1 MATWNGVITNAGNS
15 LLNEWVNEK
24 TLNFDSAAAGQGT
37 VAAAAM
43 MAQTALVNEKQTAS
57 LLGGERVSSGIRLKL
72 RIAAPNTAYT
82 LNQFRVSASV
92 DGGAS
97 AMIALFQLEQGVP
110 IPSKTESPDFVYT
123 FYALISCSNTGTWT
137 VTVDTSACVTQ
148 SDMSAAI
155 AEAGKTKQ
163 DKIMVKGLLLGD
175 GNGNISAAVA
185 GKDYGYPLATGSG
198 APTDT
203 TEGTAGQH
211 YYDSATGKEYVCSGK
226 DSSGKY
232 QWKLS
237 GASDAADLTYNG
249 ESLDTFLDGV
259 SGDLDTLSKGLDGSK
274 PLTGKT
280 DPTSS
285 TKGSVGQSY
294 LNTDT
299 MQTFYCTAANDQT
312 GVYTW
317 EKPKGGGVAPQ
328 LEVSV
333 ATGSAITCTN
343 GETTL
348 TGTSA
353 GGKCVFD
360 LPGYGTWSLYATLN
374 GQTTATETVVVDQ
387 VKQYA
392 VTLSYFAATL
402 TVTAESG
409 AVVTATLGTKQ
420 YTGTCGSNGKCALTV
435 NYAGI
440 YSVTATKSGVSS
452 STASASV
459 STSGGSY
466 TATVKFCTLTVT
478 IDSGSTVKAVNGSTT
493 LTATSSG
500 TAKFYLP
507 NTGAWSVT
515 ATKNGETATGSVA
528 CSSYTGYTL
537 ELSYV
542 KVFGVCWNYNAQ
554 STALTRLKKSTDPN
568 GLVNVDITT
577 NPSPAVGTGAG
588 SSPFDNYLP
597 WSGMDEYNIINNAV
611 SYKKG
616 QSGFSRSNYDTVVFI
631 PEYYFR
637 IIDDAANKK
646 RYFYIADKAKSG
658 FTKHPGSGK
667 YVGRYNTI
675 SGYYSKTGSQPLA
688 NMTRATA
695 RTNSKNKGSK
705 WGQYDFA
712 SWCAV
717 WLLYLVEFADWNSQA
732 TIGVGICNGS
742 SMSNTG
748 GTDGMSYHTGTA
760 ASSRTANGAVQYR
773 NIENPYGNIWE
784 WIDGV
789 NFSDGTV
796 YVCTTPANYV
806 DDTTAGYTNA
816 GTKVQSNGFIKAI
829 GLSSAAPWAFFPTEV
844 GGSETIYIPDYA
856 IYGSGWRV
864 LMVGGDYGNS
874 AGNVGLFYFLAS
886 HASSGSSSSVGAR
899 LLFHP

>member
-24 TLNFDSAAAGQGT
+24 ALNFDSAAAGQGT

-43 MAQTALVNEKQTAS
+43 MAQTALVSQKQTAS
-57 LLGGERVSSGIRLKL
+57 LLGGEKVSSGIRLKL
-72 RIAAPNTAYT
+72 RIAAPDTAYT
-82 LNQFRVSASV
+82 LNQYGVWASV
-92 DGGAS
+92 EGGS
-97 AMIALFQLEQGVP
+97 STMIALFQLEQGIP

-148 SDMSAAI
+148 GDMSTAI
-155 AEAGKTKQ
+155 TEAVKTKQ
-163 DKIMVKGLLLGD
+163 DKITVKGLLLGD
-175 GNGNISAAVA
+175 GSGNISAAVA

-198 APTDT
+198 APTAT
-203 TEGTAGQH
+203 TAGSTGQH
-211 YYDSATGKEYVCSGK
+211 YYDSSTGKEYVCKGK
-226 DSSGKY
+226 DSSGNY
-232 QWKLS
+232 QWSLS

-249 ESLDTFLDGV
+249 ESLNTFLDGV
-259 SGDLDTLSKGLDGSK
+259 SDDLDTLSKGLDGSK
-274 PLTGKT
+274 PLTGTT

-285 TKGSVGQSY
+285 TQGAVGQTY

-299 MQTFYCTAANDQT
+299 MQTFYCTAADDET

-328 LEVSV
+328 IEVSV
-333 ATGSAITCTN
+333 TTGSAVTCTD

-348 TGTSA
+348 TGTSVD
-353 GGKCVFD
+353 GKCTFD

-374 GQTTATETVVVDQ
+374 GQTTATETVTVDQ

-409 AVVTATLGTKQ
+409 AAVTATLGTKQ

-435 NYAGI
+435 NYAGT
-440 YSVTATKSGVSS
+440 YSITATLNGVSS
-452 STASASV
+452 STVSAVV
-459 STSGGSY
+459 SASGGSY

-493 LTATSSG
+493 LTATSTG

-507 NTGAWSVT
+507 NTGTWSVT
-515 ATKNGETATGSVA
+515 ATLNGETATGSVA

-554 STALTRLKKSTDPN
+554 STALTRLTKTSDPN
-568 GLVNVDITT
+568 GLVNVNITT
-577 NPSPAVGTGAG
+577 EPVPAVGTGTG
-588 SSPFDNYLP
+588 SSPFDSYLP

-616 QSGFSRSNYDTVVFI
+616 ASGFSRSSYDTAVYI

-637 IIDDAANKK
+637 IIDDATNKK

-675 SGYYSKTGSQPLA
+675 SGHYSKSGSAPLV
-688 NMTRATA
+688 NLTRATA
-695 RTNSKNKGSK
+695 RSGAKSKSSK
-705 WGQYDFA
+705 WSEYDFA

-717 WLLYLVEFADWNSQA
+717 WLLYLVEFADWDSQSKVGRGYVDSNSSA
-732 TIGVGICNGS
+732 INS
-742 SMSNTG
+742 G
-748 GTDGMSYHTGTA
+748 GTDSMTYHTGR
-760 ASSRTANGAVQYR
+760 ASGTDGKTAVQYR
-773 NIENPYGNIWE
+773 HIENPWGNVFE
-784 WIDGV
+784 WIDGI

-796 YVCTTPANYV
+796 YVCTTPANYA
-806 DDTTAGYTNA
+806 DDTTTNYTNI
-816 GTKVQSNGFIKAI
+816 GSKIQSNGYISAI
-829 GLSSAAPWAFFPTEV
+829 GASTAMPWAFYPTAV
-844 GGSETIYIPDYA
+844 GGSETTYIPDYA
-856 IYGSGWRV
+856 YYYSGWRV
-864 LMVGGDYGNS
+864 LYVGGYWYNGGD
-874 AGNVGLFYFLAS
+874 AGLFYFNANN
-886 HASSGSSSSVGAR
+886 ASSYAYSNVGAR

>member
-155 AEAGKTKQ
+155 TEAVKTKQ

-259 SGDLDTLSKGLDGSK
+259 SSDLDTLSKGLDGSK

-348 TGTSA
+348 TGTSV

-409 AVVTATLGTKQ
+409 AVVTAALGTKQ

-435 NYAGI
+435 NYAGT

-507 NTGAWSVT
+507 NTGTWSVT

-542 KVFGVCWNYNAQ
+542 KVFGVCWNYSAQ
-554 STALTRLKKSTDPN
+554 STALTRLKKATDPN

-577 NPSPAVGTGAG
+577 NPAPAVGTGAG

-637 IIDDAANKK
+637 IIDDAANRK

-760 ASSRTANGAVQYR
+760 ASSRTATGAVQYR

-796 YVCTTPANYV
+796 YVCTTPANYA

-856 IYGSGWRV
+856 HCNSGWRV
-864 LMVGGDYGNS
+864 LMVGGYYGNS
-874 AGNVGLFYFLAS
+874 AGHVGLFYFAADY
-886 HASSGSSSSVGAR
+886 ASSPSGSYVGAR

>member
-24 TLNFDSAAAGQGT
+24 ALNFDSAAAGQGA
-37 VAAAAM
+37 VAVAAM
-43 MAQTALVNEKQTAS
+43 MAQTALVSQKQTAS
-57 LLGGERVSSGIRLKL
+57 LLGGEQVTGGIRLKI
-72 RIAAPNTAYT
+72 RIAAPTTAYT
-82 LNQFRVSASV
+82 LNQFGVWASV
-92 DGGAS
+92 TGGNTT
-97 AMIALFQLEQGVP
+97 MIALFQLEDGIP

-123 FYALISCSNTGTWT
+123 FYALISSSNAGTWT
-137 VTVDTSACVTQ
+137 MTVDTSACVTQ
-148 SDMSAAI
+148 GDMTTAI
-155 AEAGKTKQ
+155 TQAVSTKQ
-163 DKIMVKGLLLGD
+163 DKIMVKGLLMGD
-175 GNGNISAAVA
+175 GAGNLSAAVA

-198 APTDT
+198 APTAT
-203 TEGTAGQH
+203 TAGTAGQH
-211 YYDSATGKEYVCSGK
+211 YYDSATGKEYVCKGK

-232 QWKLS
+232 QWELS
-237 GASDAADLTYNG
+237 GASDASDLTYNG
-249 ESLDTFLDGV
+249 QKLDTFLDGV

-348 TGTSA
+348 TGTSV

-420 YTGTCGSNGKCALTV
+420 YTGICGSNGKCALTV
-435 NYAGI
+435 NYAGT

-452 STASASV
+452 STASAAV

-507 NTGAWSVT
+507 NTGTWSVT
-515 ATKNGETATGSVA
+515 ATKNGETATGSAA
-528 CSSYTGYTL
+528 CSSYTGYAL

-542 KVFGVCWNYNAQ
+542 KVFGVCWNYGAQ
-554 STALTRLKKSTDPN
+554 STALTRLTKSNDPN
-568 GLVNVDITT
+568 GLVNVNITT
-577 NPSPAVGTGAG
+577 NPAPAVGTGAG

-597 WSGMDEYNIINNAV
+597 WSGMEEYNIINNAV

-616 QSGFSRSNYDTVVFI
+616 QSGFSRSSYDTVVFI

-637 IIDDAANKK
+637 IVNDTTNKK
-646 RYFYIADKAKSG
+646 RYYYIADKAKSG
-658 FTKHPGSGK
+658 FSKHPGSSK

-675 SGYYSKTGSQPLA
+675 SGHYSKTGAAPLV
-688 NMTRATA
+688 NLTRASA
-695 RTNSKNKGSK
+695 RSGARGKGSK
-705 WGQYDFA
+705 WSEYDFA

-717 WLLYLVEFADWNSQA
+717 WLLYLVEFSDWDSQSKIGRGYVDSNSSA
-732 TIGVGICNGS
+732 INS
-742 SMSNTG
+742 G
-748 GTDGMSYHTGTA
+748 GTDSMTYHTGR
-760 ASSRTANGAVQYR
+760 ASGTDGKTAVQYR
-773 NIENPYGNIWE
+773 HIENPWGNIFE

-789 NFSDGTV
+789 NFSAGTV
-796 YVCTTPANYV
+796 YVCTTPENYA
-806 DDTTAGYTNA
+806 DDTSTNYTNV
-816 GTKVQSNGFIKAI
+816 GTKVQSDGYIKAL
-829 GLSSAAPWAFFPTEV
+829 GMSSNMPWAFFPSEV
-844 GGSETIYIPDYA
+844 GGSETTYIPDCAHYN
-856 IYGSGWRV
+856 SGWRV
-864 LMVGGDYGNS
+864 LRVGGYWSYGGD
-874 AGNVGLFYFLAS
+874 AGLFCFNANY
-886 HASSGSSSSVGAR
+886 SSSDSNSGVGAR

>member
-155 AEAGKTKQ
+155 TEAGKTKQ

-299 MQTFYCTAANDQT
+299 MQTFYCTAANNQT

-348 TGTSA
+348 TGTSV
-353 GGKCVFD
+353 GSKCVFD

-435 NYAGI
+435 NYAGT

-452 STASASV
+452 STASAAV

-466 TATVKFCTLTVT
+466 TATVKFCTITVT

-493 LTATSSG
+493 LTATSNG

-507 NTGAWSVT
+507 NTGTWSVT

-542 KVFGVCWNYNAQ
+542 KVFGVCWNYSAQ

-588 SSPFDNYLP
+588 SSPFDSYLP

-688 NMTRATA
+688 NMTRAAA

-748 GTDGMSYHTGTA
+748 GTDSMSYHTGTA
-760 ASSRTANGAVQYR
+760 ASSRTATGAVQYR

-796 YVCTTPANYV
+796 YVCTIPANYA

-829 GLSSAAPWAFFPTEV
+829 GLSSTAPWAFFPTEV

-856 IYGSGWRV
+856 YYYSGWRV
-864 LMVGGDYGNS
+864 LMVGGNCGGS
-874 AGNVGLFYFLAS
+874 TGNVGLFYFGAS
-886 HASSGSSSSVGAR
+886 YASSYSDSYVGAR

>member
-148 SDMSAAI
+148 GDMSAAI
-155 AEAGKTKQ
+155 AEAVKTKQ

-232 QWKLS
+232 RWKLP

-259 SGDLDTLSKGLDGSK
+259 SSDLDTLSKGLDGSK

-348 TGTSA
+348 TGTSV

-435 NYAGI
+435 NYAGT

-493 LTATSSG
+493 LTATSNG

-507 NTGAWSVT
+507 NTGTWSVT

-554 STALTRLKKSTDPN
+554 STALTRLKKATDPN

-577 NPSPAVGTGAG
+577 NPAPAVGTGAG

-732 TIGVGICNGS
+732 TIGVGICTGS

-760 ASSRTANGAVQYR
+760 ASSRTATGAVQYR

-796 YVCTTPANYV
+796 YVCTTPASYA

-816 GTKVQSNGFIKAI
+816 GTKVQSSGFIKAI

-856 IYGSGWRV
+856 SCHSGWRV
-864 LMVGGDYGNS
+864 LVVGGYYGDS
-874 AGNVGLFYFLAS
+874 AGGVGLFNFCAND
-886 HASSGSSSSVGAR
+886 ASSDSGSYVGAR

>member
-24 TLNFDSAAAGQGT
+24 ALNFDSAAAGQGT

-148 SDMSAAI
+148 GDMSAAI
-155 AEAGKTKQ
+155 AEAVKTKQ

-211 YYDSATGKEYVCSGK
+211 YYDSATGKEYVCNGK

-259 SGDLDTLSKGLDGSK
+259 SVDLDTLSKGLDGSK

-348 TGTSA
+348 TGTSV

-409 AVVTATLGTKQ
+409 AVVTAALGTKQ

-435 NYAGI
+435 NYAGT

-493 LTATSSG
+493 LTATSNG

-507 NTGAWSVT
+507 NTGTWSVT

-577 NPSPAVGTGAG
+577 NPAPAVGTGAG
-588 SSPFDNYLP
+588 SSPFDSYLP

-616 QSGFSRSNYDTVVFI
+616 QSGFSRSSYDTVVFI

-748 GTDGMSYHTGTA
+748 GTDSMSYHTGTA
-760 ASSRTANGAVQYR
+760 ASSRTATGAVQYR

-796 YVCTTPANYV
+796 YVCTIPANYA

-829 GLSSAAPWAFFPTEV
+829 GLSSTAPWAFFPTEV

-856 IYGSGWRV
+856 NYGSGWRV
-864 LMVGGDYGNS
+864 LMVGGYYGNS
-874 AGNVGLFYFLAS
+874 AGAVGLFYFDAYD
-886 HASSGSSSSVGAR
+886 ASSFSNSNVGAR

>member
-24 TLNFDSAAAGQGT
+24 ALNFDSAAAGQGT

-137 VTVDTSACVTQ
+137 VTVNTSACVTQ

-155 AEAGKTKQ
+155 TEAVKTKQ

-259 SGDLDTLSKGLDGSK
+259 SGDLDTLSEGLDGSK

-348 TGTSA
+348 TGTSV

-435 NYAGI
+435 NYAGT

-452 STASASV
+452 STASAAV

-466 TATVKFCTLTVT
+466 TTTVKFCTLTVT
-478 IDSGSTVKAVNGSTT
+478 IDSGSAVKAVNGSTT
-493 LTATSSG
+493 LTATSNG

-507 NTGAWSVT
+507 NTGTWSVT
-515 ATKNGETATGSVA
+515 ATKNGETATGNVA

-577 NPSPAVGTGAG
+577 NPAPAVGTGAG

-616 QSGFSRSNYDTVVFI
+616 QSGFSRSSYDRADRRTRRRGDPSCRGLCVPAATLARRRTPRSSCGPPLSSRHWQRPAPRASKIYSCSIVLLDTFVCFGIISTVIAFSHDFI
-631 PEYYFR
+631 IAVETHQPES
-637 IIDDAANKK
+637 DAVAIPSEVHVLPLKLFPANRASQLRHIFQCPIFAHISTSHISV
-646 RYFYIADKAKSG
+646 RYCASDSRHPARRDIRPCCPARPLIESFAVPASTLCRTSARRHASHSLPPSSMRQFSG
-658 FTKHPGSGK
+658 
-667 YVGRYNTI
+667 
-675 SGYYSKTGSQPLA
+675 A
-688 NMTRATA
+688 
-695 RTNSKNKGSK
+695 
-705 WGQYDFA
+705 
-712 SWCAV
+712 
-717 WLLYLVEFADWNSQA
+717 A
-732 TIGVGICNGS
+732 TIAHAVSGVMLSIMS
-742 SMSNTG
+742 SK
-748 GTDGMSYHTGTA
+748 
-760 ASSRTANGAVQYR
+760 AS
-773 NIENPYGNIWE
+773 
-784 WIDGV
+784 
-789 NFSDGTV
+789 
-796 YVCTTPANYV
+796 C
-806 DDTTAGYTNA
+806 
-816 GTKVQSNGFIKAI
+816 
-829 GLSSAAPWAFFPTEV
+829 
-844 GGSETIYIPDYA
+844 IPQ
-856 IYGSGWRV
+856 
-864 LMVGGDYGNS
+864 
-874 AGNVGLFYFLAS
+874 AS
-886 HASSGSSSSVGAR
+886 QI
-899 LLFHP
+899 

>member
-24 TLNFDSAAAGQGT
+24 ALNFDSAAAGQGA
-37 VAAAAM
+37 VAVAAM
-43 MAQTALVNEKQTAS
+43 MAQTALVSQKQTAS
-57 LLGGERVSSGIRLKL
+57 LLGGEQVTGGIRLKI
-72 RIAAPNTAYT
+72 RIAAPTTAYT
-82 LNQFRVSASV
+82 LNQFGVWASV
-92 DGGAS
+92 TGGNTT
-97 AMIALFQLEQGVP
+97 MIALFQLEDGIP

-123 FYALISCSNTGTWT
+123 FYALISSSNAGTWT
-137 VTVDTSACVTQ
+137 MTVDTSACVTQ
-148 SDMSAAI
+148 GDMTTAI
-155 AEAGKTKQ
+155 TQAVSTKQ
-163 DKIMVKGLLLGD
+163 DKIMVKGLLMGD
-175 GNGNISAAVA
+175 GAGNLSAAVA

-198 APTDT
+198 APTAT
-203 TEGTAGQH
+203 TAGTAGQH
-211 YYDSATGKEYVCSGK
+211 YYDSATGKEYVCKGK

-232 QWKLS
+232 QWELS
-237 GASDAADLTYNG
+237 GASDASDLTYNG
-249 ESLDTFLDGV
+249 QKLDTFLDGV

-348 TGTSA
+348 TGTSV

-420 YTGTCGSNGKCALTV
+420 YTGICGSNGKCALTV
-435 NYAGI
+435 NYAGT

-452 STASASV
+452 STASAAV

-507 NTGAWSVT
+507 NTGTWSVT
-515 ATKNGETATGSVA
+515 ATKNGETATGSAA
-528 CSSYTGYTL
+528 CSSYTGYAL

-542 KVFGVCWNYNAQ
+542 KVFGVCWNYGAQ
-554 STALTRLKKSTDPN
+554 STALTRLTKSNDPN
-568 GLVNVDITT
+568 GLVNVNITT
-577 NPSPAVGTGAG
+577 NPAPAVGTGAG

-597 WSGMDEYNIINNAV
+597 WSGMEEYNIINNAV

-616 QSGFSRSNYDTVVFI
+616 QSGFSRSSYDTVVFI

-637 IIDDAANKK
+637 IVNDTTNKK
-646 RYFYIADKAKSG
+646 RYYYIADKAKSG
-658 FTKHPGSGK
+658 FSKHPGSGK

-675 SGYYSKTGSQPLA
+675 SGHYSKTGAAPLV
-688 NMTRATA
+688 NLTRASA
-695 RTNSKNKGSK
+695 RSGARGKGSK
-705 WGQYDFA
+705 WSEYDFA

-717 WLLYLVEFADWNSQA
+717 WLLYLVEFSDWDSQSKIGRGYVDSNSSA
-732 TIGVGICNGS
+732 INS
-742 SMSNTG
+742 G
-748 GTDGMSYHTGTA
+748 GTDSMTYHTGR
-760 ASSRTANGAVQYR
+760 ASGTDGKTAVQYR
-773 NIENPYGNIWE
+773 HIENPWGNIFE

-789 NFSDGTV
+789 NFSAGTV
-796 YVCTTPANYV
+796 YVCTTPENYA
-806 DDTTAGYTNA
+806 DDTSTNYTNV
-816 GTKVQSNGFIKAI
+816 GTKVQSDGYIKAL
-829 GLSSAAPWAFFPTEV
+829 GMSSNMPWAFFPSEV
-844 GGSETIYIPDYA
+844 GGSETTYIPDCAY
-856 IYGSGWRV
+856 YDSGWRV
-864 LMVGGDYGNS
+864 LRVGGFWNYG
-874 AGNVGLFYFLAS
+874 GNAGLFYFYAYD
-886 HASSGSSSSVGAR
+886 SSSDSNSYVGVR

>member
-110 IPSKTESPDFVYT
+110 IPSKTESQDFVYT

-155 AEAGKTKQ
+155 AEAVKTKQ

-203 TEGTAGQH
+203 TEGAAGQH

-259 SGDLDTLSKGLDGSK
+259 SSDLDTLSKGLDGSK

-348 TGTSA
+348 TGTSV

-435 NYAGI
+435 NYAGT

-466 TATVKFCTLTVT
+466 TVTVKFCTLTVT

-493 LTATSSG
+493 LTATSNG

-507 NTGAWSVT
+507 NTGTWSVT

-554 STALTRLKKSTDPN
+554 STALTRLKKATDPN

-577 NPSPAVGTGAG
+577 NPAPAVGTGAG

-760 ASSRTANGAVQYR
+760 ASSRTATGAVQYR

-796 YVCTTPANYV
+796 YVCTTPASYA

-856 IYGSGWRV
+856 YCNSGWRV
-864 LMVGGDYGNS
+864 LLVGGYYGS
-874 AGNVGLFYFLAS
+874 STGLVGLFYFHAYS
-886 HASSGSSSSVGAR
+886 ASSSSSSSVGAR

>member
-148 SDMSAAI
+148 GDMSAAI
-155 AEAGKTKQ
+155 AEAVKTKQ

-232 QWKLS
+232 RWKLS

-259 SGDLDTLSKGLDGSK
+259 SVDLDTLSKGLDGSK
-274 PLTGKT
+274 PLTGTT

-348 TGTSA
+348 TGTSV

-387 VKQYA
+387 VKQYT

-435 NYAGI
+435 NYAGT

-493 LTATSSG
+493 LTATSNG

-507 NTGAWSVT
+507 NTGTWSVT

-542 KVFGVCWNYNAQ
+542 KVFGVCWNYSAQ
-554 STALTRLKKSTDPN
+554 STVLTRLTKSNDPN
-568 GLVNVDITT
+568 GLVNVNITT

-588 SSPFDNYLP
+588 SSPFDSYLP

-760 ASSRTANGAVQYR
+760 ASSRTATGAVQYR

-796 YVCTTPANYV
+796 YVCTTPANYA

-829 GLSSAAPWAFFPTEV
+829 GLSGTAPWAFFPTEV

-856 IYGSGWRV
+856 YYYSGWRV
-864 LMVGGDYGNS
+864 LMVGGVYSNS
-874 AGNVGLFYFLAS
+874 TGYVGLFYFGAS
-886 HASSGSSSSVGAR
+886 NASSSSGSSVGAR

>member
-57 LLGGERVSSGIRLKL
+57 LLGGERVSSGVRLKL

-82 LNQFRVSASV
+82 LNQFRISASV

-148 SDMSAAI
+148 GDMSAAI
-155 AEAGKTKQ
+155 AEAVKTKQ
-163 DKIMVKGLLLGD
+163 DKIMVNGLLLGD
-175 GNGNISAAVA
+175 GNGNVSAAVA

-198 APTDT
+198 APTGT

-259 SGDLDTLSKGLDGSK
+259 SSDLDTLSKGLDGSK

-348 TGTSA
+348 TGTSV

-435 NYAGI
+435 NYAGT

-452 STASASV
+452 STATAEV

-493 LTATSSG
+493 LTATSNG

-507 NTGAWSVT
+507 NTGTWSVT

-616 QSGFSRSNYDTVVFI
+616 QSGFSRSSYDTVVFI

-748 GTDGMSYHTGTA
+748 GTDSMSYHTGTA
-760 ASSRTANGAVQYR
+760 ASSRTATGAVQYR

-796 YVCTTPANYV
+796 YVCTIPANYA

-829 GLSSAAPWAFFPTEV
+829 GLSSTAPWAFFPTEV

-856 IYGSGWRV
+856 YFNSGWRV
-864 LMVGGDYGNS
+864 LMVGGFYGYS
-874 AGNVGLFYFLAS
+874 TGLVGLFYFNAYS
-886 HASSGSSSSVGAR
+886 ASSNSYSYVGAR

>member
-24 TLNFDSAAAGQGT
+24 ALNFDSAAAGQGA
-37 VAAAAM
+37 VAVAAM
-43 MAQTALVNEKQTAS
+43 MAQTALVSQKQTAS
-57 LLGGERVSSGIRLKL
+57 LLGGEQVTGGIRLKI
-72 RIAAPNTAYT
+72 RIAAPTTAYT
-82 LNQFRVSASV
+82 LNQFGVWASV
-92 DGGAS
+92 TGGNTT
-97 AMIALFQLEQGVP
+97 MIALFQLEDGIP

-123 FYALISCSNTGTWT
+123 FYALISSSNAGTWT
-137 VTVDTSACVTQ
+137 MTVDTSACVTQ
-148 SDMSAAI
+148 GDMTTAI
-155 AEAGKTKQ
+155 TQAVSTKQ
-163 DKIMVKGLLLGD
+163 DKIMVKGLLMGD
-175 GNGNISAAVA
+175 GAGNLSAAVA

-198 APTDT
+198 APTAT
-203 TEGTAGQH
+203 TAGTAGQH
-211 YYDSATGKEYVCSGK
+211 YYDSATGKEYVCKGK

-232 QWKLS
+232 QWELS
-237 GASDAADLTYNG
+237 GASDASDLTYNG
-249 ESLDTFLDGV
+249 QKLDTFLDGV

-348 TGTSA
+348 TGTSV

-420 YTGTCGSNGKCALTV
+420 YTGICGSNGKCALTV
-435 NYAGI
+435 NYAGT

-452 STASASV
+452 STASAAV

-507 NTGAWSVT
+507 NTGTWSVT
-515 ATKNGETATGSVA
+515 ATKNGETATGSAA
-528 CSSYTGYTL
+528 CSSYTGYAL

-542 KVFGVCWNYNAQ
+542 KVFGVCWNYGAQ
-554 STALTRLKKSTDPN
+554 STALTRLTKSNDPN
-568 GLVNVDITT
+568 GLVNVNITT
-577 NPSPAVGTGAG
+577 NPAPAVGTGAG

-597 WSGMDEYNIINNAV
+597 WSGMEEYNIINNAV

-616 QSGFSRSNYDTVVFI
+616 QSGFSRSSYDTVVFI

-637 IIDDAANKK
+637 IVNDTTNKK
-646 RYFYIADKAKSG
+646 RYYYIADKAKSG
-658 FTKHPGSGK
+658 FSKHPGSGK

-675 SGYYSKTGSQPLA
+675 SGHYSKTGAAPLV
-688 NMTRATA
+688 NLTRASA
-695 RTNSKNKGSK
+695 RSGARGKGSK
-705 WGQYDFA
+705 WSEYDFA

-717 WLLYLVEFADWNSQA
+717 WLLYLVEFSDWDSQSKIGRGYVDSNSSA
-732 TIGVGICNGS
+732 INS
-742 SMSNTG
+742 G
-748 GTDGMSYHTGTA
+748 GTDSMTYHTGR
-760 ASSRTANGAVQYR
+760 ASGTDGKTAVQYR
-773 NIENPYGNIWE
+773 HIENPWGNIFE

-789 NFSDGTV
+789 NFSAGTV
-796 YVCTTPANYV
+796 YVCTTPENYA
-806 DDTTAGYTNA
+806 DDTSTNYTNV
-816 GTKVQSNGFIKAI
+816 GTKVQSDGYIKAL
-829 GLSSAAPWAFFPTEV
+829 GMSSNMPWAFFPSEV
-844 GGSETIYIPDYA
+844 GGSETTYIPDFAY
-856 IYGSGWRV
+856 YGSGWRV
-864 LMVGGDYGNS
+864 LRVGGLWGNGGV
-874 AGNVGLFYFLAS
+874 AGLFYFIAS
-886 HASSGSSSSVGAR
+886 NSSSDSYSYVGAR

>member
-24 TLNFDSAAAGQGT
+24 ALNFDSAAAGQGT

-155 AEAGKTKQ
+155 TEAVKTKQ

-203 TEGTAGQH
+203 TEGPAGQH

-259 SGDLDTLSKGLDGSK
+259 SGDLDTLSEGLDGSK

-348 TGTSA
+348 TGTSV

-435 NYAGI
+435 NYAGT

-452 STASASV
+452 STASAAV

-466 TATVKFCTLTVT
+466 TTTVKFCTLTVT
-478 IDSGSTVKAVNGSTT
+478 IDSGSAVKAVNGSTT
-493 LTATSSG
+493 LTATSTG

-507 NTGAWSVT
+507 NTGTWSIT
-515 ATKNGETATGSVA
+515 ATLNGETATSSIA
-528 CSSYTGYTL
+528 CSSYTDYTL

-542 KVFGVCWNYNAQ
+542 KVFGVCWNYGAQ
-554 STALTRLKKSTDPN
+554 STTLSRLTKTSDPN
-568 GLVNVDITT
+568 GLVNVNITT
-577 NPSPAVGTGAG
+577 EPSPALGTGAG
-588 SSPFDNYLP
+588 SSPFDSYLP
-597 WSGMDEYNIINNAV
+597 WSGMEEYNIINNAV

-616 QSGFSRSNYDTVVFI
+616 ASGFSRSSYDTAVYI
-631 PEYYFR
+631 PEYHFR
-637 IIDDAANKK
+637 IVDDATNKK

-675 SGYYSKTGSQPLA
+675 SGYYSKTGSKPLA
-688 NMTRATA
+688 NITRATA

-717 WLLYLVEFADWNSQA
+717 WLLYLVEFADWNSQSV
-732 TIGVGICNGS
+732 IGIGICGS
-742 SMSNTG
+742 SSMANTG
-748 GTDGMSYHTGTA
+748 GTDSMNYHTGTA
-760 ASSRTANGAVQYR
+760 ASSRTTAGAVQYR
-773 NIENPYGNIWE
+773 NIENPWGNIWE

-796 YVCTTPANYV
+796 YVCTTPANYA
-806 DDTTAGYTNA
+806 DDTTSGYTNA
-816 GTKVQSNGFIKAI
+816 GTKTQSDGWIKAI
-829 GLSSAAPWAFFPTEV
+829 GISSTAPWAFFPTEV

-856 IYGSGWRV
+856 YYYSGWRV
-864 LMVGGDYGNS
+864 LHVGGDYGS
-874 AGNVGLFYFLAS
+874 TTGSVGLFYFNANYT
-886 HASSGSSSSVGAR
+886 SSNSNSDVGAR

>member
-148 SDMSAAI
+148 GDMSAAI
-155 AEAGKTKQ
+155 AEAVKTKQ

-232 QWKLS
+232 RWKLS

-259 SGDLDTLSKGLDGSK
+259 SVDLDTLSKGLDGSK
-274 PLTGKT
+274 PLIGKT

-348 TGTSA
+348 TGTSV

-435 NYAGI
+435 NYAGT

-459 STSGGSY
+459 STSGDSY
-466 TATVKFCTLTVT
+466 TVTVKFCTLTVT

-493 LTATSSG
+493 LTATSNG

-507 NTGAWSVT
+507 NTGTWSVT

-537 ELSYV
+537 ELSYA

-554 STALTRLKKSTDPN
+554 STALTRLKKATDPN

-577 NPSPAVGTGAG
+577 NPAPAVGTGAG

-688 NMTRATA
+688 NMTRVTA

-760 ASSRTANGAVQYR
+760 ASSRTATGAVQYR

-796 YVCTTPANYV
+796 YVCTTPASYA

-829 GLSSAAPWAFFPTEV
+829 GLSSAAPWTFFPTEV
-844 GGSETIYIPDYA
+844 GGSETICIPDFA
-856 IYGSGWRV
+856 GYGSGWRV
-864 LMVGGDYGNS
+864 LMVGGAYGYS
-874 AGNVGLFYFLAS
+874 TGYVGLFYFNAYY
-886 HASSGSSSSVGAR
+886 ASSYSGSSVGAR

>member
-24 TLNFDSAAAGQGT
+24 ALNFDSAAAGQGA
-37 VAAAAM
+37 VAVAAM
-43 MAQTALVNEKQTAS
+43 MAQTALVSQKQTAS
-57 LLGGERVSSGIRLKL
+57 LLGGEQVTGGIRLKI
-72 RIAAPNTAYT
+72 RIAAPTTAYT
-82 LNQFRVSASV
+82 LNQFGVWASV
-92 DGGAS
+92 TGGNTT
-97 AMIALFQLEQGVP
+97 MIALFQLEDGIP

-123 FYALISCSNTGTWT
+123 FYALISSSNAGTWT
-137 VTVDTSACVTQ
+137 MTVDTSACVTQ
-148 SDMSAAI
+148 GDMTTAI
-155 AEAGKTKQ
+155 TQAVSTKQ
-163 DKIMVKGLLLGD
+163 DKIMVKGLLMGD
-175 GNGNISAAVA
+175 GAGNLSAAVA

-198 APTDT
+198 APTAT
-203 TEGTAGQH
+203 TAGTAGQH
-211 YYDSATGKEYVCSGK
+211 YYDSATGKEYVCKGK

-232 QWKLS
+232 QWELS
-237 GASDAADLTYNG
+237 GASDASDLTYNG
-249 ESLDTFLDGV
+249 QKLDTFLDGV

-317 EKPKGGGVAPQ
+317 EKPKGGVAPQ

-348 TGTSA
+348 TGTSV

-420 YTGTCGSNGKCALTV
+420 YTGICGSNGKCALTV
-435 NYAGI
+435 NYAGT

-452 STASASV
+452 STASAAV

-507 NTGAWSVT
+507 NTGTWSVT
-515 ATKNGETATGSVA
+515 ATKNGETATGSAA
-528 CSSYTGYTL
+528 CSSYTGYAL

-542 KVFGVCWNYNAQ
+542 KVFGVCWNYGAQ
-554 STALTRLKKSTDPN
+554 STALTRLTKSNDPN
-568 GLVNVDITT
+568 GLVNVNITT
-577 NPSPAVGTGAG
+577 NPAPAVGTGAG

-597 WSGMDEYNIINNAV
+597 WSGMEEYNIINNAV
-611 SYKKG
+611 SCKKG
-616 QSGFSRSNYDTVVFI
+616 QSGFSRSSYDTVVFI

-637 IIDDAANKK
+637 IVNDTTNKK
-646 RYFYIADKAKSG
+646 QYYYIADKAKSG
-658 FTKHPGSGK
+658 FSKHPGSGK

-675 SGYYSKTGSQPLA
+675 SGHYSKTGAAPLV
-688 NMTRATA
+688 NLTRASA
-695 RTNSKNKGSK
+695 RSGARGKGSK
-705 WGQYDFA
+705 WSEYDFA

-717 WLLYLVEFADWNSQA
+717 WLLYLVEFSDWDSQSKIGRGYVDSNSSA
-732 TIGVGICNGS
+732 INS
-742 SMSNTG
+742 G
-748 GTDGMSYHTGTA
+748 GTDSMTYHTGR
-760 ASSRTANGAVQYR
+760 ASGTDGKTAVQYR
-773 NIENPYGNIWE
+773 HIENPWGNIFE

-789 NFSDGTV
+789 NFSAGTV
-796 YVCTTPANYV
+796 YVCTTPENYA
-806 DDTTAGYTNA
+806 DDTSTNYTNV
-816 GTKVQSNGFIKAI
+816 GTKVQSDGYIKAL
-829 GLSSAAPWAFFPTEV
+829 GMSSNMPWAFFPSEV
-844 GGSETIYIPDYA
+844 GGSETTYIPDCASYN
-856 IYGSGWRV
+856 SGWRV
-864 LMVGGDYGNS
+864 LRVGGDWGYGGF
-874 AGNVGLFYFLAS
+874 AGLFYFNANYS
-886 HASSGSSSSVGAR
+886 SSGSYSYVGAR

>member
-24 TLNFDSAAAGQGT
+24 ALNFDSAAAGQGT

-43 MAQTALVNEKQTAS
+43 MAQTALVSQKQTAS
-57 LLGGERVSSGIRLKL
+57 LLGGEKVSSGIRLKL

-82 LNQFRVSASV
+82 LNQYGVWASV

-155 AEAGKTKQ
+155 AEAVKTKQ

-198 APTDT
+198 APTGT

-211 YYDSATGKEYVCSGK
+211 YYDSATGKEYVCNGK

-237 GASDAADLTYNG
+237 GASNAADLTYNG
-249 ESLDTFLDGV
+249 ESLDTFLDDV
-259 SGDLDTLSKGLDGSK
+259 SSDLDTLSKGLDGSK

-348 TGTSA
+348 TGTSV

-435 NYAGI
+435 NYAGT

-459 STSGGSY
+459 S
-466 TATVKFCTLTVT
+466 
-478 IDSGSTVKAVNGSTT
+478 
-493 LTATSSG
+493 
-500 TAKFYLP
+500 
-507 NTGAWSVT
+507 
-515 ATKNGETATGSVA
+515 
-528 CSSYTGYTL
+528 
-537 ELSYV
+537 
-542 KVFGVCWNYNAQ
+542 
-554 STALTRLKKSTDPN
+554 
-568 GLVNVDITT
+568 
-577 NPSPAVGTGAG
+577 
-588 SSPFDNYLP
+588 
-597 WSGMDEYNIINNAV
+597 M
-611 SYKKG
+611 
-616 QSGFSRSNYDTVVFI
+616 
-631 PEYYFR
+631 
-637 IIDDAANKK
+637 
-646 RYFYIADKAKSG
+646 
-658 FTKHPGSGK
+658 
-667 YVGRYNTI
+667 
-675 SGYYSKTGSQPLA
+675 
-688 NMTRATA
+688 
-695 RTNSKNKGSK
+695 
-705 WGQYDFA
+705 
-712 SWCAV
+712 
-717 WLLYLVEFADWNSQA
+717 
-732 TIGVGICNGS
+732 
-742 SMSNTG
+742 
-748 GTDGMSYHTGTA
+748 
-760 ASSRTANGAVQYR
+760 NGA
-773 NIENPYGNIWE
+773 
-784 WIDGV
+784 
-789 NFSDGTV
+789 T
-796 YVCTTPANYV
+796 
-806 DDTTAGYTNA
+806 
-816 GTKVQSNGFIKAI
+816 
-829 GLSSAAPWAFFPTEV
+829 
-844 GGSETIYIPDYA
+844 
-856 IYGSGWRV
+856 
-864 LMVGGDYGNS
+864 
-874 AGNVGLFYFLAS
+874 
-886 HASSGSSSSVGAR
+886 
-899 LLFHP
+899 

>member
-72 RIAAPNTAYT
+72 RIGAPNTAYT

-148 SDMSAAI
+148 GDMSAAI
-155 AEAGKTKQ
+155 AEAVKTKQ

-211 YYDSATGKEYVCSGK
+211 YYDSATGKEYVCNGK
-226 DSSGKY
+226 DSNGKY

-259 SGDLDTLSKGLDGSK
+259 SVDLDTLSKGLDGSK

-348 TGTSA
+348 TGTSV

-409 AVVTATLGTKQ
+409 AVVTAALGTKQ

-435 NYAGI
+435 NYAGT

-507 NTGAWSVT
+507 NTGTWSVT

-554 STALTRLKKSTDPN
+554 STALTRLTKSNDPN
-568 GLVNVDITT
+568 GLVNVNITT

-588 SSPFDNYLP
+588 SSPFDSYLP

-760 ASSRTANGAVQYR
+760 ASSRTATGAVQYR

-789 NFSDGTV
+789 NFSDSTV
-796 YVCTTPANYV
+796 YVCTTPANYA

-856 IYGSGWRV
+856 YFSSGWRV
-864 LMVGGDYGNS
+864 LLVGGVYGDS
-874 AGNVGLFYFLAS
+874 TGHVGLFHFDAND
-886 HASSGSSSSVGAR
+886 ASSDSHSNVGAR

>member
-24 TLNFDSAAAGQGT
+24 ALNFDSAAAGQGT

-155 AEAGKTKQ
+155 AEAVKTKQ

-232 QWKLS
+232 RWKLS

-249 ESLDTFLDGV
+249 EPLDTFLDGV

-299 MQTFYCTAANDQT
+299 MQTFYCTEANDQA

-348 TGTSA
+348 TGTSV

-360 LPGYGTWSLYATLN
+360 LPGYGTWSLYATQN
-374 GQTTATETVVVDQ
+374 RPPPPPRPV
-387 VKQYA
+387 
-392 VTLSYFAATL
+392 
-402 TVTAESG
+402 
-409 AVVTATLGTKQ
+409 
-420 YTGTCGSNGKCALTV
+420 
-435 NYAGI
+435 
-440 YSVTATKSGVSS
+440 
-452 STASASV
+452 
-459 STSGGSY
+459 SGG
-466 TATVKFCTLTVT
+466 
-478 IDSGSTVKAVNGSTT
+478 
-493 LTATSSG
+493 
-500 TAKFYLP
+500 
-507 NTGAWSVT
+507 
-515 ATKNGETATGSVA
+515 
-528 CSSYTGYTL
+528 
-537 ELSYV
+537 
-542 KVFGVCWNYNAQ
+542 
-554 STALTRLKKSTDPN
+554 
-568 GLVNVDITT
+568 
-577 NPSPAVGTGAG
+577 
-588 SSPFDNYLP
+588 
-597 WSGMDEYNIINNAV
+597 
-611 SYKKG
+611 
-616 QSGFSRSNYDTVVFI
+616 
-631 PEYYFR
+631 
-637 IIDDAANKK
+637 
-646 RYFYIADKAKSG
+646 
-658 FTKHPGSGK
+658 
-667 YVGRYNTI
+667 
-675 SGYYSKTGSQPLA
+675 
-688 NMTRATA
+688 
-695 RTNSKNKGSK
+695 
-705 WGQYDFA
+705 
-712 SWCAV
+712 
-717 WLLYLVEFADWNSQA
+717 
-732 TIGVGICNGS
+732 
-742 SMSNTG
+742 
-748 GTDGMSYHTGTA
+748 
-760 ASSRTANGAVQYR
+760 
-773 NIENPYGNIWE
+773 
-784 WIDGV
+784 
-789 NFSDGTV
+789 
-796 YVCTTPANYV
+796 
-806 DDTTAGYTNA
+806 
-816 GTKVQSNGFIKAI
+816 
-829 GLSSAAPWAFFPTEV
+829 
-844 GGSETIYIPDYA
+844 
-856 IYGSGWRV
+856 
-864 LMVGGDYGNS
+864 
-874 AGNVGLFYFLAS
+874 
-886 HASSGSSSSVGAR
+886 
-899 LLFHP
+899 

>member
-92 DGGAS
+92 DGGAP

-148 SDMSAAI
+148 GDMSAAI
-155 AEAGKTKQ
+155 AEAVKTKQ

-259 SGDLDTLSKGLDGSK
+259 SSDLDTLSKGLDGSK

-348 TGTSA
+348 TGTSV

-409 AVVTATLGTKQ
+409 AVVTAALGTKQ

-435 NYAGI
+435 NYAGT

-507 NTGAWSVT
+507 NTGTWSVT

-588 SSPFDNYLP
+588 SSPFDSYLP

-748 GTDGMSYHTGTA
+748 GTDSMSYHTGTA
-760 ASSRTANGAVQYR
+760 ASSRTATGAVQYR

-796 YVCTTPANYV
+796 YVCTIPANYA

-829 GLSSAAPWAFFPTEV
+829 GLSSTAPWAFFPTEV
-844 GGSETIYIPDYA
+844 GGSETIYIPDCAY
-856 IYGSGWRV
+856 YNSGWRV
-864 LMVGGDYGNS
+864 LVVGGYYSGS
-874 AGNVGLFYFLAS
+874 AGLVGLFSFY
-886 HASSGSSSSVGAR
+886 ASSASSSSGSSVGAR

>member
-24 TLNFDSAAAGQGT
+24 ALNFDSAAAGQGA
-37 VAAAAM
+37 VAVAAM
-43 MAQTALVNEKQTAS
+43 MAQTALVSQKQTAS
-57 LLGGERVSSGIRLKL
+57 LLGGEQVTGGIRLKI
-72 RIAAPNTAYT
+72 RIAAPTTAYT
-82 LNQFRVSASV
+82 LNQFGVWASV
-92 DGGAS
+92 TGGNTT
-97 AMIALFQLEQGVP
+97 MIALFQLEDGIP

-123 FYALISCSNTGTWT
+123 FYALISSSNAGTWT
-137 VTVDTSACVTQ
+137 MTVDTSACVTQ
-148 SDMSAAI
+148 GDMTTAI
-155 AEAGKTKQ
+155 TQAVSTKQ
-163 DKIMVKGLLLGD
+163 DKIMVKGLLMGD
-175 GNGNISAAVA
+175 GAGNLSAAVA

-198 APTDT
+198 APTAT
-203 TEGTAGQH
+203 TAGTAGQH
-211 YYDSATGKEYVCSGK
+211 YYDSATGKEYVCKGK

-232 QWKLS
+232 QWELS
-237 GASDAADLTYNG
+237 GASDASDLTYNG
-249 ESLDTFLDGV
+249 QKLDTFLDGV

-348 TGTSA
+348 TGTSV

-420 YTGTCGSNGKCALTV
+420 YTGICGSNGKCALTV
-435 NYAGI
+435 NYAGT

-452 STASASV
+452 STASAAV

-507 NTGAWSVT
+507 NTGTWSVT
-515 ATKNGETATGSVA
+515 ATKNGETATGSAA
-528 CSSYTGYTL
+528 CSSYTGYAL

-542 KVFGVCWNYNAQ
+542 KVFGVCWNYGAQ
-554 STALTRLKKSTDPN
+554 STALTRLTKSNDPN
-568 GLVNVDITT
+568 GLVNVNITT
-577 NPSPAVGTGAG
+577 NPAPAVGTGAG

-597 WSGMDEYNIINNAV
+597 WSGMEEYNIINNAV

-616 QSGFSRSNYDTVVFI
+616 QSGFSRSSYDTVVFI

-637 IIDDAANKK
+637 IVNDTTNKK
-646 RYFYIADKAKSG
+646 RYYYIADKAKSG
-658 FTKHPGSGK
+658 FSKHPGSGK

-675 SGYYSKTGSQPLA
+675 SGHYSKTGAAPLV
-688 NMTRATA
+688 NLTRASA
-695 RTNSKNKGSK
+695 RSGARGKGSK
-705 WGQYDFA
+705 WSEYDFA

-717 WLLYLVEFADWNSQA
+717 WLLYLVEFSDWDSQSKIGRGYVDSNSSA
-732 TIGVGICNGS
+732 INS
-742 SMSNTG
+742 G
-748 GTDGMSYHTGTA
+748 GTDSMTYHTGR
-760 ASSRTANGAVQYR
+760 ASGTDGKTAVQYR
-773 NIENPYGNIWE
+773 HIENPWGNIFE

-789 NFSDGTV
+789 NFSAGTV
-796 YVCTTPANYV
+796 YVCTTPENYA
-806 DDTTAGYTNA
+806 DDTSTNYTNV
-816 GTKVQSNGFIKAI
+816 GTKVQSDGYIKAL
-829 GLSSAAPWAFFPTEV
+829 GMSSNMPWAFFPSEV
-844 GGSETIYIPDYA
+844 GGSETTYIPDYA
-856 IYGSGWRV
+856 YCYSGWRV
-864 LMVGGDYGNS
+864 LRVGGYWSDGGF
-874 AGNVGLFYFLAS
+874 AGLFYFDAY
-886 HASSGSSSSVGAR
+886 SSSSDSSSYVGAR

>member
-15 LLNEWVNEK
+15 LLNGWVNEK

-148 SDMSAAI
+148 GDMSTAI
-155 AEAGKTKQ
+155 TEAGKAKQ

-198 APTDT
+198 APTGT
-203 TEGTAGQH
+203 TKGTAGQH

-348 TGTSA
+348 TGTSV

-435 NYAGI
+435 NYAGT

-452 STASASV
+452 STASAEV

-493 LTATSSG
+493 LTTTSNG

-507 NTGAWSVT
+507 NTGTWSVT

-528 CSSYTGYTL
+528 CRSYTGYTL

-616 QSGFSRSNYDTVVFI
+616 QSGFSRSSYDTVVFI

-748 GTDGMSYHTGTA
+748 GTDSMSYHTGTA
-760 ASSRTANGAVQYR
+760 ASSRTATGAVQYR

-796 YVCTTPANYV
+796 YVCTIPANYA

-829 GLSSAAPWAFFPTEV
+829 GLSSTAPWAFFPTEV

-856 IYGSGWRV
+856 YCNSGWRV
-864 LMVGGDYGNS
+864 LLVGGGYGNS
-874 AGNVGLFYFLAS
+874 AGSVGLFYFGANN
-886 HASSGSSSSVGAR
+886 ASSVSGSYVGAR